1 MIAGLILAGGA
12 GARLG
17 GTDKAFVQ
25 LRGQPLITHLLAR
38 LAPQVQKIAISANG
52 DASRFDAFALL
63 VLPDGP
69 LAGFGPLA
77 GLAAGLEWAAQ
88 QNADSLITVP
98 VDTPFIPMD
107 LVSRLTPPPAVAV
120 YQERQ
125 HHLVAHWQVSALP
138 SLRQFLQAAA
148 PYKVRDFL
156 TVCGAARVAFD
167 AVNDPF
173 LNINAPEDLAL
184 AELRDKAAR

>member
-1 MIAGLILAGGA
+1 VIAGLILAGGA

-25 LRGQPLITHLLAR
+25 LRSQPLITHLLAR

-173 LNINAPEDLAL
+173 LNINAPEDLAV

>member
-1 MIAGLILAGGA
+1 VIAGLILAGGA

-25 LRGQPLITHLLAR
+25 LRSQPLITHLLAR